1 MRKGKINI
9 MKKLMSL
16 LKAAMSQDMNIFKVK
31 SKGKSKISKIFS
43 GLILAGLIMFC
54 IGANAQIF
62 AELLAPN
69 GLTYVVLS
77 LFIILTTL
85 LTIVEGAYKSQ
96 GILFE
101 SKDNDLLFSLP
112 ITKRQILFTRIFKLT
127 SFQFLFNALF
137 MTPAL
142 IVYISYEKPN
152 IIFYII
158 SIIMLFLLPIIPTII
173 GSFIG
178 YVIKGISSRFKAKKA
193 IQVVLTSLML
203 LAVFGVSFTKQNM
216 AEDLAL
222 NAESINGLIT
232 KIYYPAGLYIKLIHN
247 FNVFDLIIFFAVNII
262 PAIVFIYLA
271 SIYYFKITS
280 KSTEKSIS
288 KKGNLKG
295 NIYAVKSK
303 LHALISKEI
312 KRFLSS
318 PVFIIN
324 TSFGLLL
331 IIVATIGLIIN
342 FNAFADSLI
351 GGLEINI
358 SIEQI
363 QRYLP
368 RIYFCII
375 AFMSLMTSITSS
387 MISLE
392 GKSLNITKSLPIES
406 KKIILAKVLTSNIIA
421 IPIIVLCDII
431 FFIAFKVNIIDILFI
446 GIASVVIPTF
456 SALLGI
462 TINLKHP
469 KLDASSDTEVVKQS
483 SSSFIAVLS
492 GTFLGMITVGITV
505 VSGMTNQAILIELLI
520 FIVADFILWQWIK
533 SSGVKRFNELY
544 I

>member
-1 MRKGKINI
+1 
-9 MKKLMSL
+9 MKKFFSL

-43 GLILAGLIMFC
+43 GLILAAFIMFC

-62 AELLAPN
+62 AELLAPKE
-69 GLTYVVLS
+69 LTYVVLS

-85 LTIVEGAYKSQ
+85 LTIVEGGYKSQ

-112 ITKRQILFTRIFKLT
+112 ITKRQILFTRIFKLI
-127 SFQFLFNALF
+127 SFQFIFNALF
-137 MTPAL
+137 MIPAL
-142 IVYISYEKPN
+142 IIYIIYENPN
-152 IIFYII
+152 ITFYII
-158 SIIMLFLLPIIPTII
+158 SIIMLLMLPIIPTII

-178 YVIKGISSRFKAKKA
+178 YIIKGISSRFKAKKA

-203 LAVFGVSFTKQNM
+203 LAVFCISFTKQNM
-216 AEDLAL
+216 AEDIAL

-232 KIYYPAGLYIKLIHN
+232 KIYYPAGLYINLIQN
-247 FNVFDLIIFFAVNII
+247 FNALDLIIFFTINII

-271 SIYYFKITS
+271 SIYYFKIIS
-280 KSTEKSIS
+280 KSTEKNTS
-288 KKGNLKG
+288 KKQQLKG
-295 NIYAVKSK
+295 NIYIVKTK
-303 LHALISKEI
+303 LHSLISKEL
-312 KRFLSS
+312 KRFFSS

-331 IIVATIGLIIN
+331 IIVATIGLIVN
-342 FNAFADSLI
+342 FNGFANSLI
-351 GGLEINI
+351 NSLEINI
-358 SIEQI
+358 SIDEI
-363 QRYLP
+363 QKYLP

-392 GKSLNITKSLPIES
+392 GKSINITKSLPVES
-406 KKIILAKVLTSNIIA
+406 KKIILAKVLASNTIS

-431 FFIAFKVNIIDILFI
+431 IFIAFKVNLIDILFI
-446 GIASVVIPTF
+446 GIASVVLPTF

-469 KLDASSDTEVVKQS
+469 KLDASSDTEIVKQS
-483 SSSFIAVLS
+483 TSSFIAVLS
-492 GTFLGMITVGITV
+492 GVFIGMVTIGITIA
-505 VSGMTNQAILIELLI
+505 SGMTNLAILLVLLV